1 MNAHGLGRASV
12 TQPLEGMG
20 RGTEGLSPLLSEICS
35 KAHYSDETGS
45 SESSTGASVD
55 SLSRIYEC
63 NSNVK
68 VEVKP
73 DY

>member
-35 KAHYSDETGS
+35 KARCSDET
-45 SESSTGASVD
+45 ESSTGASVD

-68 VEVKP
+68 GEVKP

>member
-1 MNAHGLGRASV
+1 MSHNY
-12 TQPLEGMG
+12 LEGMG
-20 RGTEGLSPLLSEICS
+20 TGTEGLSPLLSEICS